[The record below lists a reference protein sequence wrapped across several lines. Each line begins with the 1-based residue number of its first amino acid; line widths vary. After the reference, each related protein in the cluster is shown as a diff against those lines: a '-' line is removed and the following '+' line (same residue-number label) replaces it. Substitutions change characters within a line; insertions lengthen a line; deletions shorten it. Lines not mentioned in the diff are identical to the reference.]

1 MSKIAFINFIGV
13 PKELCSN
20 GESGEPNVVLF
31 ERRGRDSHELE
42 LARCVIGF
50 YGARLD
56 DDGCVTPL
64 VVLALVRNRPR
75 HVTTRHHYTRHNDCH
90 D

>member
-1 MSKIAFINFIGV
+1 MVNTVNLIIFLASLRELLPFRGV
-13 PKELCSN
+13 IRL
-20 GESGEPNVVLF
+20 
-31 ERRGRDSHELE
+31 D
-42 LARCVIGF
+42 GF
-50 YGARLD
+50 RLD

-75 HVTTRHHYTRHNDCH
+75 HVTTRRRYHTRQNDCH

>member
-1 MSKIAFINFIGV
+1 M
-13 PKELCSN
+13 
-20 GESGEPNVVLF
+20 LF

-42 LARCVIGF
+42 LARCVVGLDGF
-50 YGARLD
+50 CLD

-64 VVLALVRNRPR
+64 VVLALVGNRPR
-75 HVTTRHHYTRHNDCH
+75 HVTTRHHYASHNDCH